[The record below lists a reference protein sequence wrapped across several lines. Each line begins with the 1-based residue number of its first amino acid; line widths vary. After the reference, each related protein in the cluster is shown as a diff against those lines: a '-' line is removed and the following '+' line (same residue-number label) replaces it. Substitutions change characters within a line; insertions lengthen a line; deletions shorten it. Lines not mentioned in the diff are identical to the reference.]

1 MTSISRRLTAGEVCT
16 RIVTVAYGGMR
27 LAEAARSMREQNVGC
42 LVIVQETDPG
52 RAVVG
57 ILTDRDIVVSVIAKD
72 QDARFMSVGEAM
84 TTDVVTVREE
94 DSVLDVL
101 DLMRRKGI
109 RRIPVTGPQEV
120 LVGIVTLDDLLG
132 VVSGEMQALA
142 GAIGSG
148 RTREH
153 TERP

>member
-1 MTSISRRLTAGEVCT
+1 MSGRRLTAGGVCT
-16 RIVTVAYGGMR
+16 RAVTIAYRGMR
-27 LAEAARSMREQNVGC
+27 LAEAARAMREQDVGC
-42 LVIVQETDPG
+42 LVVVEQMDPG
-52 RAVVG
+52 RAVVD

-84 TTDVVTVREE
+84 TTDVVIVRED

-109 RRIPVTGPQEV
+109 RRIPVTGPQGV

-132 VVSGEMQALA
+132 IVSEEMQALA
-142 GAIGSG
+142 GAIVSARRHE
-148 RTREH
+148 RTQRLQ
-153 TERP
+153 